1 MKLMYKF
8 FTTCGLVAM
17 ICCGCPTNKNSNT
30 AFGAEKAKEQSV
42 ERYYFVKGMT
52 CGGCVFGV
60 KKALQRAGIEKSQI
74 LEVDYATPDPE
85 NKIGHAKVKYSKDQY
100 NGTETDCKIVKEIRN
115 NPGYIAYWDSKN
127 TDPCESEK
135 KAN

>member
-1 MKLMYKF
+1 MKPIHKF

-17 ICCGCPTNKNSNT
+17 VCCGCPTKNNSNT
-30 AFGAEKAKEQSV
+30 AFGAEKAKEESV

-85 NKIGHAKVKYSKDQY
+85 NKTGHAKVQYPKDQY
-100 NGTETDCKIVKEIRN
+100 KGTETDCKIVKEIRS
-115 NPGYIAYWDSKN
+115 NPGYMAYWDNKN
-127 TDPCESEK
+127 PDPCGLEK
-135 KAN
+135 KTN